1 MLRSSM
7 DSGGISGHSQLRA
20 GEADRMTDETV
31 KIEVNAR
38 VYVLGEELAA
48 SLLAARVVY
57 QCLSC
62 DPSGLAYHLD
72 PHHTVKELLALGAHE
87 WRWQRPDA
95 SREPDYRRIPAL
107 FVHHLA

>member
-1 MLRSSM
+1 
-7 DSGGISGHSQLRA
+7 
-20 GEADRMTDETV
+20 MTDEDV

-48 SLLAARVVY
+48 SLAAAHVVY

-62 DPSGLAYHLD
+62 DPAGFAYHLD
-72 PHHTVKELLALGAHE
+72 RGHTVQELLALGARE
-87 WRWQRPDA
+87 WHWQRPEA
-95 SREPDYRRIPAL
+95 TPEPDFRRIPAL